1 MEELVAII
9 SIFVILP
16 AIIVSAVSKVKQAKY
31 EAQARSGTGDGLR
44 ASELQR
50 LIREA
55 VADAVEPLQ
64 ARLDAMERSAETR
77 PGHLDPAVLSDAL
90 EIDLDRNVEGDEV
103 AAVRRRTR
111 S

>member
-31 EAQARSGTGDGLR
+31 EAQARSATGDGLR

-64 ARLDAMERSAETR
+64 ARLDAMEHEAEAAG
-77 PGHLDPAVLSDAL
+77 GHLDPAVLSDSL
-90 EIDLDRNVEGDEV
+90 EVDLGRDLEDGEV